1 MQATEKIWRNG
12 ELVDWA
18 DATVHLAAHGLH
30 YGSGVFEG
38 MRAYETPEGPA
49 VFRLGDHLER
59 FGHSAKILHME
70 LPYSLEELR
79 AAVLDVVAVNGLA
92 ECYVRPIAFYGYGDL
107 GVVPGGSPLE
117 VAVISFPWG
126 AYLGREAQETGI
138 TLKISTWRR
147 MGPNSIPHAAKATG
161 IYLNSML
168 AALEARRAGYGEALL
183 LTEDGFVAD
192 GPTVNIFAVKG
203 GRLATPALSASIL
216 PGITRDTVLQLA
228 APLGYEIREKPL
240 IRTDLYTADELF
252 VTGTAAE
259 ITPVR
264 AIDDIEIAAPGPV
277 TAAIQAE
284 YGEIVH
290 GRREQWSHFL
300 DHAVGAAR
308 AV

>member
-1 MQATEKIWRNG
+1 
-12 ELVDWA
+12 
-18 DATVHLAAHGLH
+18 
-30 YGSGVFEG
+30 
-38 MRAYETPEGPA
+38 MRTSA
-49 VFRLGDHLER
+49 V
-59 FGHSAKILHME
+59 
-70 LPYSLEELR
+70 
-79 AAVLDVVAVNGLA
+79 
-92 ECYVRPIAFYGYGDL
+92 
-107 GVVPGGSPLE
+107 
-117 VAVISFPWG
+117 
-126 AYLGREAQETGI
+126 EAQETGI

-228 APLGYEIREKPL
+228 AALGYEIREKPL

-264 AIDDIEIAAPGPV
+264 AIDDIEIAAPGRA

-284 YGEIVH
+284 YSEIVH

>member
-30 YGSGVFEG
+30 YGTGVFEG

-59 FGHSAKILHME
+59 FRHSAKILHME
-70 LPYSLEELR
+70 LPYSLDELR

-117 VAVISFPWG
+117 VAVISFPWD

-192 GPTVNIFAVKG
+192 GPTVNIFAVEG

-228 APLGYEIREKPL
+228 ASLGREIREKPL

-264 AIDDIEIAAPGPV
+264 AIDDVEVAAPGLV

>member
-38 MRAYETPEGPA
+38 MRAYETPDGPA

-59 FGHSAKILHME
+59 FSHSAKILHME

-228 APLGYEIREKPL
+228 AVLGYEVREKPL

-277 TAAIQAE
+277 TAAIRAE

-300 DHAVGAAR
+300 DHAVDAAR